1 MLSLESSAKAAS
13 VALTRDGRLLA
24 QYFHDSGL
32 THSRT
37 LLKMAEDILRNND
50 LAVADIARV
59 AVARGPGSFTGIR
72 IGVASAKGFAWG
84 ADIPV
89 RAVSTLRAAASV
101 FADLGSGVV
110 IFPTESPR
118 PANDGVICPNAIH
131 RGTNDVVIC
140 PAMDARRGEVYNALF
155 EIGIGGIT
163 RLVPDRALTADSLA
177 EEAARSGKTYLLTG
191 DGAHVCV
198 TAFDAR
204 GVKYRLAP
212 ALLRLQCAYGV
223 ALAAENAPDLT
234 VAELTPNYL
243 RASQAERLFGPPG
256 EGGGA

>member
-1 MLSLESSAKAAS
+1 MITLSLESSAKAAS
-13 VALTRDGRLLA
+13 VALTRGGRLLA

-37 LLKMAEDILRNND
+37 LLQMAEDILRNND
-50 LAVADIARV
+50 LTVADIARV
-59 AVARGPGSFTGIR
+59 AVSRGPGSFTGIR
-72 IGVASAKGFAWG
+72 IGIASAKGFAWG

-101 FADLGSGVV
+101 FADLDSGVV
-110 IFPTESPR
+110 IFPAESPR
-118 PANDGVICPNAIH
+118 PA
-131 RGTNDVVIC
+131 NDVVIC

-155 EIGIGGIT
+155 EIGIGGVT

-177 EEAARSGKTYLLTG
+177 EEAAQSGKTYLLTG

-198 TAFDAR
+198 PAFDAR

-234 VAELTPNYL
+234 AAELTPNYL
-243 RASQAERLFGPPG
+243 RASQAERLSAYPNLTYLPR
-256 EGGGA
+256 ER

>member
-13 VALTRDGRLLA
+13 LAQTRDGRLLA

-50 LAVADIARV
+50 LTVADIARV

-101 FADLGSGVV
+101 FADTDSVV
-110 IFPTESPR
+110 
-118 PANDGVICPNAIH
+118 V
-131 RGTNDVVIC
+131 C

-163 RLVPDRALTADSLA
+163 RLVPDRALTADALA
-177 EEAARSGKTYLLTG
+177 EEASRSGKTYLLTG

-198 TAFDAR
+198 PAFDAR

-223 ALAAENAPDLT
+223 ALAAENAPDIAA
-234 VAELTPNYL
+234 AELTPNYL
-243 RASQAERLFGPPG
+243 RASQAERLS
-256 EGGGA
+256 AK